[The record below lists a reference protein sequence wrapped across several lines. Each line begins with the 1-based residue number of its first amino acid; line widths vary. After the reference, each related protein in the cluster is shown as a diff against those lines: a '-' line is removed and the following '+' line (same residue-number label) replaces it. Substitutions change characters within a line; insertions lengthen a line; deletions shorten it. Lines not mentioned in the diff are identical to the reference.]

1 MSSKRP
7 FRAIV
12 RMKHMKMK
20 RVMRNE
26 DEEGKAE
33 SKYKYKH

>member
-1 MSSKRP
+1 M
-7 FRAIV
+7 